1 MEEYPKI
8 YGPYKRAT
16 EGPNR
21 NKVIFGD
28 WSRPEFEYLSN
39 NPWIWTEKV
48 DGTNIRVHWDGHKVQ
63 FGGRTGAAQ
72 IPAKLITHLLNLFP
86 EELFE
91 QQFQETAVTLY
102 GEGYGAG
109 IQKGGGNYLPTG
121 VHFTLFDVMI
131 GGFWLL
137 RESVEDVAQKMGVP
151 PVPVVL
157 TGTPHE
163 AIRLVGQGLRS
174 QWSPSVQLA
183 PHTRPPFLAEGLVGV
198 PCGGFLDRAGKRIM
212 MKVKTADF
220 HYPPSLPAQL
230 AAAAREVPAS

>member
-21 NKVIFGD
+21 NKVIFGE

-39 NPWIWTEKV
+39 SWWLWTEKV
-48 DGTNIRVHWDGHKVQ
+48 DGTNIRVHWDGHRVE
-63 FGGRTGAAQ
+63 FGGRTDNASL
-72 IPAKLITHLLNLFP
+72 PAKLVTLLRNMFP

-91 QQFQETAVTLY
+91 QAFADTAVTLY

-109 IQKGGGNYLPTG
+109 IGKGGGRYCPTR
-121 VHFTLFDVMI
+121 VDFVLFDVRI

-137 RESVEDVAQKMGVP
+137 RDNVEDVARKLGIDV
-151 PVPVVL
+151 VPVVL
-157 TGTPHE
+157 TGTPHA
-163 AIRLVGQGLRS
+163 AIRIVSQGLS
-174 QWSPSVQLA
+174 SEWPSLDA
-183 PHTRPPFLAEGLVGV
+183 PSFLAEGLVGT
-198 PCGGFLDRAGKRIM
+198 PLPGLLDRAGQRIM

-220 HYPPSLPAQL
+220 LMPPPVPTA
-230 AAAAREVPAS
+230 VPAAPEEAKAA